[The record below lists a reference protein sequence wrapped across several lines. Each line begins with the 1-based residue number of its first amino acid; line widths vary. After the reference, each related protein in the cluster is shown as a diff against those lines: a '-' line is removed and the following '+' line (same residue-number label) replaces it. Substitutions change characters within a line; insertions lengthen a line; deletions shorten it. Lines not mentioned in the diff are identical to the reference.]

1 MAIANREL
9 IRPGRKASGG
19 TTTTRQRV
27 VAGAR
32 KHFFAYGFR
41 AVTMDDLAEEL
52 GMSKKTLYV
61 NFASKTL
68 LLEAVLADKFDD
80 IEADLSEATRID
92 APDIE
97 SSMRN
102 FFDCLLR
109 HFQEIQAPFVRD
121 ADRSEPQIFH
131 SISIRR
137 RKIVERHF
145 GKMLGE
151 GRKKGII
158 RDDIP
163 PRLIIEILLETIDS
177 VINPRKI
184 LELKL
189 TPGEALSIILKLFLH
204 GLLVDKNPSPSMG
217 IPSPSKH

>member
-1 MAIANREL
+1 MTISNRQL
-9 IRPGRKASGG
+9 TQQGRKGDDG
-19 TTTTRQRV
+19 TSRRRV
-27 VAGAR
+27 VSGAR
-32 KHFFAYGFR
+32 KHFFAHGFR

-61 NFASKTL
+61 NFASKTA
-68 LLEAVLADKFDD
+68 LLEAVLAEKFHD
-80 IEADLSEATRID
+80 IEVDLSEGTRID
-92 APDIE
+92 APDIA
-97 SSMRN
+97 SSMHN

-121 ADRSEPQIFH
+121 VDRSEPQIFD

-137 RKIVERHF
+137 RKLVERHF

-151 GRKKGII
+151 WRKRGMI

-163 PRLIIEILLETIDS
+163 TRLIIEILLETIDS
-177 VINPRKI
+177 VINPKKI

-204 GLLVDKNPSPSMG
+204 GLVVDKNP
-217 IPSPSKH
+217 